1 MMQVEPSGQACGARV
16 TGVDFSTDLD
26 EATIKT
32 IRAAWLEHHV
42 LSFPD
47 QRLSDKDLLR
57 VTRYFGELG
66 SEPFFEPIEGNDHV
80 VALTRRAD
88 ETAPVFAENWHSD
101 WAFLEDPPIG
111 TCLYSLVIPP
121 VGGNT
126 GFTNQHLALE
136 QMRPALRE
144 QIDGRTGL
152 YSAAAAYAP
161 DGMYGAQDAE
171 SDRSM
176 RIIYSNEARRVQRHQ
191 MVHPHAE
198 TGRATIRACLGY
210 LTGIEG
216 MGEQES
222 LELLSELYQWQTR
235 EEFQY
240 THQWEPG
247 MFVIW
252 DNRSCLHRAY
262 GGYDGYDRELH
273 RTTVY
278 SDPRLYLT
286 PPPPV
291 LSRSR

>member
-1 MMQVEPSGQACGARV
+1 MS
-16 TGVDFSTDLD
+16 DDDL
-26 EATIKT
+26 
-32 IRAAWLEHHV
+32 V
-42 LSFPD
+42 
-47 QRLSDKDLLR
+47 R

-66 SEPFFEPIEGNDHV
+66 TEPFFGTIDGNDHV

-88 ETAPVFAENWHSD
+88 EKAPVFAENWHSD
-101 WAFLEDPPIG
+101 WAFLENPPIG

-136 QMRPALRE
+136 AMPATLRDR
-144 QIDGRTGL
+144 IAGRTGL

-161 DGMYGAQDAE
+161 DGMYGARE
-171 SDRSM
+171 EGSDRSM
-176 RIIYSNEARRVQRHQ
+176 KILYSEDARAIQRHPIIYS
-191 MVHPHAE
+191 HPE

-210 LTGIEG
+210 IAGIED
-216 MGEQES
+216 MDEQES
-222 LELLSELYQWQTR
+222 LALLSELYQWQTR

-240 THQWEPG
+240 THHWEPG

-278 SDPRLYLT
+278 SDPRRYLDAAGAG
-286 PPPPV
+286 
-291 LSRSR
+291 SKS